1 MAKSKGL
8 SKGLNNIFGGDID
21 RVISDIEK
29 GVSQKGSDNI
39 LISEIRPN
47 PYQPRKVFDE
57 TKLKELA
64 ISIKEHG
71 IFQPVLLKEAL
82 NGYEI
87 VAGERRCRAA
97 KMAGLEKIPAII
109 VEISDNDMM
118 EIALLENI
126 QRENLNAI
134 EEARGYKV
142 LMERLELTQQELSDK
157 IGKSRSHI
165 ANSLRL
171 LNLAPAVQSLVMDD
185 KISMGHARALV
196 TIDSDKAA
204 RIASRIVDEHLSVR
218 DVENLVKQA
227 DKEAVETHKDPVEK
241 DPQPK
246 VEYKTQQ
253 LQYVESLI
261 RKKFQTK
268 VAVNNSAITIKYTD
282 LDDLNRILEL
292 MEVIEE
298 S

>member
-1 MAKSKGL
+1 MAKNKGL

-29 GVSQKGSDNI
+29 SVSHKGNDDV

-47 PYQPRKVFDE
+47 PYQPRKIFDE
-57 TKLKELA
+57 AKLKELA

-71 IFQPVLLKEAL
+71 IFQPVLLKEAV

-171 LNLAPAVQSLVMDD
+171 LNLAPAVQNLVMDD

-204 RIASRIVDEHLSVR
+204 QIASRIVAEHLSVR

-227 DKEAVETHKDPVEK
+227 DDDETAKPVEPIEK
-241 DPQPK
+241 PPLPSK
-246 VEYKTQQ
+246 EYKTQQ

-268 VAVNNSAITIKYTD
+268 VAVSNNTIAIKYTD

>member
-47 PYQPRKVFDE
+47 PYQPRKIFDE

-71 IFQPVLLKEAL
+71 IFQPVLLKEAVS
-82 NGYEI
+82 GYEI

-227 DKEAVETHKDPVEK
+227 DKDAVETRNDPVEK
-241 DPQPK
+241 DPEPK

-268 VAVNNSAITIKYTD
+268 VAVNNNAITIKYTD